1 MSSQRER
8 GACVRR
14 LALAR
19 VLYALRMR
27 IPKFD
32 VEKRQQ
38 VQARIPVS
46 QVTQLK
52 ALAVANAVPVSRVLH
67 YAVEC
72 LLEAARAADP
82 AVLRS
87 GIVERDDGASSG
99 DALTQVADALG
110 FDASER
116 EAQVDARAVVA
127 PVIAAEQSV
136 VLRSEASPA
145 E

>member
-1 MSSQRER
+1 MAQ
-8 GACVRR
+8 
-14 LALAR
+14 
-19 VLYALRMR
+19 VLYALPMR
-27 IPKFD
+27 IPKFE

-46 QVTQLK
+46 EVTALK
-52 ALAVANAVPVSRVLH
+52 ALAVANGVPLSRVLH

-87 GIVERDDGASSG
+87 GMVERDDAASSG
-99 DALTQVADALG
+99 DALVQVAGALG
-110 FDASER
+110 FEASDR
-116 EAQVDARAVVA
+116 EAQVDAPAVVA

-136 VLRSEASPA
+136 VRRPEASLA

>member
-1 MSSQRER
+1 
-8 GACVRR
+8 
-14 LALAR
+14 
-19 VLYALRMR
+19 MR
-27 IPKFD
+27 IPKFE

-46 QVTQLK
+46 EVTQLK

-87 GIVERDDGASSG
+87 GMVGRDQGAPSG
-99 DALTQVADALG
+99 DALAQVASALG

-116 EAQVDARAVVA
+116 EAQVAAPAVVA

>member
-1 MSSQRER
+1 M
-8 GACVRR
+8 
-14 LALAR
+14 ALAR

-27 IPKFD
+27 IPKFE
-32 VEKRQQ
+32 VEKRKQ

-46 QVTQLK
+46 EVTQLK
-52 ALAVANAVPVSRVLH
+52 ALAVANDVPVSRVLH

-116 EAQVDARAVVA
+116 EAQVDAPAVVA
-127 PVIAAEQSV
+127 PVVAAERSV
-136 VLRSEASPA
+136 VPRSEASPG

>member
-1 MSSQRER
+1 
-8 GACVRR
+8 
-14 LALAR
+14 
-19 VLYALRMR
+19 MR
-27 IPKFD
+27 IPKFE

-52 ALAVANAVPVSRVLH
+52 ALAVANGVPVARVVH
-67 YAVEC
+67 YAIQC

-82 AVLRS
+82 VVLRS

-99 DALTQVADALG
+99 DALAQVAGALG

-127 PVIAAEQSV
+127 PVVAAEQSV
-136 VLRSEASPA
+136 VPCSEASPA

>member
-1 MSSQRER
+1 M
-8 GACVRR
+8 
-14 LALAR
+14 
-19 VLYALRMR
+19 RMR

>member
-1 MSSQRER
+1 MRSERER
-8 GACVRR
+8 GARVWRF
-14 LALAR
+14 ALAR

-27 IPKFD
+27 IPKFE

-46 QVTQLK
+46 QLTQLK
-52 ALAVANAVPVSRVLH
+52 VLAVANGVSVSRVLH

-87 GIVERDDGASSG
+87 GMVERNQGAPSG
-99 DALTQVADALG
+99 DALAQVAGALG

-116 EAQVDARAVVA
+116 DAQVDARAVVA
-127 PVIAAEQSV
+127 PVVAAEQSV
-136 VLRSEASPA
+136 VPRSEASTA